1 MRFWVIISASV
12 LEIPSQLSLDTGVT
26 SAGFACISNTC
37 ATFFFFFFFVIEKL
51 EKLWSHD

>member
-1 MRFWVIISASV
+1 MKFRVIISASV

-26 SAGFACISNTC
+26 SAGLACISNTC
-37 ATFFFFFFFVIEKL
+37 ATFFFFFVIEKL